1 LAINSGL
8 IMIASLF
15 LGCSFKL
22 SDKIGQ
28 DVVLEGKVSQ
38 TPWQHM
44 IQDLPKKVIT
54 YFDLD
59 GGNQIVVYTTEEI
72 PCTGRIR
79 LEGRV
84 ILTEGESKR
93 PGSKEKYSEVQLDVT
108 RWSCLP
114 DQGDQGTGPFEKLLE
129 RLVDQNV
136 TREDKQQV
144 ETELLKAG
152 KDAIP
157 VLIGHLKDDRP
168 CWIEDS
174 IANLAELTN
183 RPVGDKTEPK
193 VVKRPVA
200 LAERCNDLLL
210 WIITPAGYRSP
221 FEHVFKP
228 RSIGGGMFRVEDWK
242 AWWQRHQGESLE
254 QIRDGVKPAIDAYF
268 KSNGEEQ
275 VVR

>member
-1 LAINSGL
+1 
-8 IMIASLF
+8 MIASLF

-22 SDKIGQ
+22 SDQIGQ
-28 DVVLEGKVSQ
+28 AVVLEGKVSQ

-72 PCTGRIR
+72 PCPGRVR

-84 ILTEGESKR
+84 ILTEGNSKR
-93 PGSKEKYSEVQLDVT
+93 PGSKERYSEVQLDVA
-108 RWSCLP
+108 RWSCL
-114 DQGDQGTGPFEKLLE
+114 DKAGAEALIA
-129 RLVDQNV
+129 RLVDQSL
-136 TREDKQQV
+136 TREAKRPI
-144 ETELLKAG
+144 ETDLSALG

-157 VLIGHLKDDRP
+157 SLIAHLNDART
-168 CWIEDS
+168 CWIEDYVT
-174 IANLAELTN
+174 NMGELVS
-183 RPVGDKTEPK
+183 RPAGGENIEPK
-193 VVKRPVA
+193 IVKRPVA

-210 WIITPAGYRSP
+210 WIITPVGYRSP

-228 RSIGGGMFRVEDWK
+228 RSVGGGMFRVADWP
-242 AWWQRHQGESLE
+242 AWWKRHQGESLE
-254 QIRDGVKPAIDAYF
+254 QIRDGVKPAVDAYF